1 MVFVNFINISCTKV
15 FNQYF
20 SFLVEAL
27 FSFYLLFW
35 NHGAGAKML
44 GHSSLKKNYQR
55 IEISIQVE

>member
-44 GHSSLKKNYQR
+44 GHSS
-55 IEISIQVE
+55 